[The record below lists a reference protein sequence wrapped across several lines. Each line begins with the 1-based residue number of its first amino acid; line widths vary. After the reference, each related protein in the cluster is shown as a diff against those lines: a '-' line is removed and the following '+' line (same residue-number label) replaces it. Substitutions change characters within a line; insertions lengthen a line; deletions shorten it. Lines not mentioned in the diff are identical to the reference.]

1 MKVLS
6 WPTRMPDGGLLAEG
20 KAAYDHGKSKVIDP
34 LGSCEQTIHI
44 SLFFDG
50 TNNNDDEDNAD
61 FRDSRWQAHT
71 NVARLYNAAREEPL
85 HGIYRHYIACLLYTS
100 PSPRDS

>member
-1 MKVLS
+1 
-6 WPTRMPDGGLLAEG
+6 
-20 KAAYDHGKSKVIDP
+20 
-34 LGSCEQTIHI
+34 GSCEQTIHI

-85 HGIYRHYIACLLYTS
+85 HGIYRHYIAGVGTIFRKLGELEYSSTGKAFARGYGWRCVWGYT
-100 PSPRDS
+100 